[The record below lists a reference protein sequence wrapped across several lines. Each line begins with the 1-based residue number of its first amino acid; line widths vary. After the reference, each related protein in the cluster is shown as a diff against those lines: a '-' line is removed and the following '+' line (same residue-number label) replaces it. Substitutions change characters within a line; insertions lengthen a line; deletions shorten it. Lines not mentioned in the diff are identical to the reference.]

1 MYLERNKSVPTEEN
15 ITNFNLIFRACLMK
29 NKLSDLLYNNFKQS
43 TCYRMFSSIWKILR
57 EEEKDKWAKRGEKS
71 VKISVYP
78 LDKLARCRKLVS
90 VEPIAEG
97 DENPSRASLG
107 EAAILLVRNSMGLF
121 TCPPWCVMQ
130 ALLANAWICKCVIFS
145 LKQVRNSK
153 KIYGSLW
160 CRSIA
165 DNYYAY
171 YIYK

>member
-1 MYLERNKSVPTEEN
+1 
-15 ITNFNLIFRACLMK
+15 MK

-43 TCYRMFSSIWKILR
+43 TCYRIFSSIWKILR

-130 ALLANAWICKCVIFS
+130 ALLANAWICKCVTFS